1 MMEFL
6 FRPGQGSTIG
16 PILWLLCFIL
26 IHRSLSP
33 TAPKLELK
41 SVNKDWVVESRGEA
55 FVDDTSLGC
64 NEPTTSSMLAEPEEV
79 VLLQRLQHSPRNGR
93 NCYSALVELSTFR
106 NASGF

>member
-41 SVNKDWVVESRGEA
+41 SVNKDRVVESRGEA
-55 FVDDTSLGC
+55 FVDDTSLG
-64 NEPTTSSMLAEPEEV
+64 
-79 VLLQRLQHSPRNGR
+79 
-93 NCYSALVELSTFR
+93 
-106 NASGF
+106 